1 KQFPV
6 AGAVGASGALLTGA
20 AIDQARQQ
28 RLVEQQAIA
37 DQAAM
42 HGVGQT
48 GPAHPDPL
56 VQALDEG
63 GWQQCLGAVEQL
75 PTGLPLGGLQPV
87 VLQLQAQLGTCT
99 SGQREKQEQQP
110 EPGA

>member
-1 KQFPV
+1 D
-6 AGAVGASGALLTGA
+6 L
-20 AIDQARQQ
+20 
-28 RLVEQQAIA
+28 
-37 DQAAM
+37 
-42 HGVGQT
+42 
-48 GPAHPDPL
+48 PL

-110 EPGA
+110 EPGAERRMGHGTWTAAIGLRGRETRAVRRRRVGSLSEPGWLRPAPGR